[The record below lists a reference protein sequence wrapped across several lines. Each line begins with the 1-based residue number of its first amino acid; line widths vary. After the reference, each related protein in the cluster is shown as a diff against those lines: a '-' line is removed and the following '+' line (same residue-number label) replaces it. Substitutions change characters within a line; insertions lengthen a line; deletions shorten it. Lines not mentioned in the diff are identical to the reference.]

1 MRDEAKT
8 KRQLIQENEELRN
21 QIESL
26 KGYEEQI
33 NQKRES
39 YDKFAKAFLKN
50 SIPVVLTTLDE
61 GRFVEISEAFLRL
74 MGHRRDE
81 VIGHSST
88 ELGFITEEQRS
99 SFISELNRKGCV
111 ENFEMQVRV
120 KGGEI
125 RHGLFNAVMI
135 ILDNRN
141 LLHTVMIDI
150 TKRKRAEEGLAKS
163 EEKYHMLLEYA
174 GDAIILAD
182 PQGRFLDANRQV
194 EKLLG
199 YERDEI
205 LKLTVTM
212 IHPENEINRVMKAFE
227 DMKEK
232 TFTLLDTKVLRKD
245 GKAVAVDITGNR
257 IEISGENVLQGIF
270 RDITERKML
279 EEELNRYRENLERMV
294 SERTEDLEVKT
305 KNLEELNTALN
316 VLLRKREEDKR
327 DLEERFVANIGNLIQ
342 PYVNKLRN
350 GNLDKQK
357 QLCLDIIE
365 NHLRE
370 IVTPL
375 LKNLGQFGLTTRE
388 VHVATMIRGG
398 KTTKEI
404 SEILGVGISGI
415 DFHRKNIR
423 KKLGLGKR
431 SNLHVRLQS
440 I

>member
-1 MRDEAKT
+1 
-8 KRQLIQENEELRN
+8 
-21 QIESL
+21 
-26 KGYEEQI
+26 
-33 NQKRES
+33 
-39 YDKFAKAFLKN
+39 
-50 SIPVVLTTLDE
+50 
-61 GRFVEISEAFLRL
+61 
-74 MGHRRDE
+74 
-81 VIGHSST
+81 
-88 ELGFITEEQRS
+88 
-99 SFISELNRKGCV
+99 
-111 ENFEMQVRV
+111 
-120 KGGEI
+120 
-125 RHGLFNAVMI
+125 
-135 ILDNRN
+135 
-141 LLHTVMIDI
+141 
-150 TKRKRAEEGLAKS
+150 
-163 EEKYHMLLEYA
+163 
-174 GDAIILAD
+174 
-182 PQGRFLDANRQV
+182 
-194 EKLLG
+194 
-199 YERDEI
+199 
-205 LKLTVTM
+205 
-212 IHPENEINRVMKAFE
+212 MKAFE

-388 VHVATMIRGG
+388 VHVATMIKGG